1 MITKMKKITFLA
13 YHKEYESFLNSLREL
28 GVVHTVEKQQ
38 GAADNTELQDNIRLS
53 SRLAATLK
61 LLQNIKLE
69 KDTAA
74 VKEGGTS
81 DRGMQVL
88 DEVDALQVEKNK
100 LSQQLQAYAKER
112 DALLAWG
119 DFEPESIQRL
129 NDAGYTIGFY
139 TCSEGNYKEEW
150 ETEYH
155 AMVINRIS
163 SKVFFI
169 TLTKAGEEVDL
180 DVEQVKLPAYSL
192 THVQQL
198 YADTEQAIV
207 ENDRKLAALAEK
219 DIPALKE
226 ALKELQSNIEF
237 SKVVLSTEQV
247 AGEKLMLLEGW
258 APARNKIEIEAF
270 LDASH
275 VSSGV
280 GSEIS

>member
-69 KDTAA
+69 KDTVA

-169 TLTKAGEEVDL
+169 TVTKAGEEVDL
-180 DVEQVKLPAYSL
+180 DVEQVKLPVYSL
-192 THVQQL
+192 TRVQQL
-198 YADTEQAIV
+198 YAETEQAIV

-226 ALKELQSNIEF
+226 ALKELQSNNE
-237 SKVVLSTEQV
+237 
-247 AGEKLMLLEGW
+247 
-258 APARNKIEIEAF
+258 
-270 LDASH
+270 
-275 VSSGV
+275 
-280 GSEIS
+280 

>member
-69 KDTAA
+69 KDTVV
-74 VKEGGTS
+74 VKEGGTP

-88 DEVDALQVEKNK
+88 DEVDALQAEKNK

-169 TLTKAGEEVDL
+169 TVTKAGEEVDL
-180 DVEQVKLPAYSL
+180 DVEQVKLPVYSL
-192 THVQQL
+192 TRVQQL

-207 ENDRKLAALAEK
+207 ENDQRLAVLAEK

-237 SKVVLSTEQV
+237 SKVVLSTEQA

-258 APARNKIEIEAF
+258 APARNKIVIESF

-275 VSSGV
+275 V
-280 GSEIS
+280 